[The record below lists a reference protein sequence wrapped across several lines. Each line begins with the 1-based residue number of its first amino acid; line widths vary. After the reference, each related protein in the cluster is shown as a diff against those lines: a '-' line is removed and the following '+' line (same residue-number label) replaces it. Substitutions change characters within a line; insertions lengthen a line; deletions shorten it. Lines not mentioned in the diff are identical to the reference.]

1 MEWLNLTALLLI
13 ALSNVFIGIKVKNQ
27 VTRPTN
33 EEKFETL
40 RLQALHLEC
49 ALKNALQEIPQPKA
63 PVVTVLAEPSDV
75 SFDLDYEKLGAAI
88 KKALMESQIAMH
100 NAQLPVVV
108 PNTPPEPRGEG
119 WWSHTPQNES
129 VLATD
134 IEIEGTPA
142 KQFPRTG

>member
-1 MEWLNLTALLLI
+1 MNYGILLAL
-13 ALSNVFIGIKVKNQ
+13 VFSVATNIYILRASKVTQ
-27 VTRPTN
+27 PTN

-88 KKALMESQIAMH
+88 KKALMESHIAVH
-100 NAQLPVVV
+100 NAQLPVVI
-108 PNTPPEPRGEG
+108 PNTTPTTTPLIA
-119 WWSHTPQNES
+119 TPQNES
-129 VLATD
+129 SLVTN
-134 IEIEGTPA
+134 IEVEGVTA

>member
-1 MEWLNLTALLLI
+1 MNYGILLAL
-13 ALSNVFIGIKVKNQ
+13 VFSVATNIYILRASKVTQ
-27 VTRPTN
+27 PTN

-75 SFDLDYEKLGAAI
+75 SFDIDYKKLGDAI
-88 KKALMESQIAMH
+88 KKALMESHIAVH
-100 NAQLPVVV
+100 NAQLPVVI
-108 PNTPPEPRGEG
+108 PNTTPTTTPLIA
-119 WWSHTPQNES
+119 TPQNES
-129 VLATD
+129 SLVTN
-134 IEIEGTPA
+134 IEVEGVTA

>member
-1 MEWLNLTALLLI
+1 MEWLNIVALLLI

-27 VTRPTN
+27 VTQPTN

-49 ALKNALQEIPQPKA
+49 ALKNALQDIPQPKA

-75 SFDLDYEKLGAAI
+75 SFDIDYKKLGDAI
-88 KKALMESQIAMH
+88 KKALMESHIAVH
-100 NAQLPVVV
+100 NATLPVVI
-108 PNTPPEPRGEG
+108 PNTTPTTTPLIA
-119 WWSHTPQNES
+119 TPQNES
-129 VLATD
+129 SLVTN
-134 IEIEGTPA
+134 IEVEGVPA